1 MRLFTLYVGTKQRGA
16 KQLIIRLVGERFAS
30 FTLLRGEGFFRG
42 VAEPVWIVK
51 IATDDFRGALAVTAQ
66 IRDVL
71 KQDGVGIEYAGQYHR
86 VTEDDAASALSRLL
100 QQEVRR

>member
-51 IATDDFRGALAVTAQ
+51 IATDDFRSVLAAASQ
-66 IRDVL
+66 IREVL
-71 KQDGVGIEYAGQYHR
+71 NQDGVGVEHAGQYHR
-86 VTEDDAASALSRLL
+86 VTEDDAASALSRRL
-100 QQEVRR
+100 QREARR